1 MRTASLT
8 LPDERSSL
16 VEPVSIDGLTEREI
30 QTLALIA
37 NGLSNK
43 RIARDLGISDAT
55 VKVYVRNLLRKF
67 RLNSRLELAAWV
79 HRNDARLDRRTLG
92 PVATLGS
99 GVELAAPVA
108 QPTDNPLGGI
118 PLGGTPLGGLLD
130 ELPGLIYRGDNNP
143 RWSMQF
149 VSAGCLQLTGYPAEY
164 LTRPGEH
171 SYGSLILA
179 EYADYIWYC
188 VQCALLQHEPYQLSY
203 RIRCSDGRIKDV
215 WEKGVGVYSAGGE
228 VLGVEGAIFE
238 VRG

>member
-1 MRTASLT
+1 MGTAGLMT
-8 LPDERSSL
+8 LPDERSRA
-16 VEPVSIDGLTEREI
+16 SIDGLTEREI

-67 RLNSRLELAAWV
+67 CLNSRLELAAWV
-79 HRNDARLDRRTLG
+79 HRNDTRLDRRPLS
-92 PVATLGS
+92 PVATLDS
-99 GVELAAPVA
+99 AVELAAPVA
-108 QPTDNPLGGI
+108 PV
-118 PLGGTPLGGLLD
+118 PLGGLLD

-164 LTRPGEH
+164 LTRTSEY

-203 RIRCSDGRIKDV
+203 RIRCSDGQIKDV
-215 WEKGVGVYSAGGE
+215 WEKGVGVYSADGQ
-228 VLGVEGAIFE
+228 VLGIEGAIFE
-238 VRG
+238 MCG

>member
-1 MRTASLT
+1 MGTAGLMT
-8 LPDERSSL
+8 LPDERSRA
-16 VEPVSIDGLTEREI
+16 SIDGLTEREI

-67 RLNSRLELAAWV
+67 CLNSRLELAAWV
-79 HRNDARLDRRTLG
+79 HRNDTRLDRRSLS
-92 PVATLGS
+92 PVATLDS
-99 GVELAAPVA
+99 AVELPASLARQSDLPLGG
-108 QPTDNPLGGI
+108 TPLGGI
-118 PLGGTPLGGLLD
+118 PLGGLLD

-164 LTRPGEH
+164 LTRASEH

-203 RIRCSDGRIKDV
+203 RIRCSDGQIKDV
-215 WEKGVGVYSAGGE
+215 WEKGVGVYSADGE

-238 VRG
+238 VQG